1 MAVSLGQIW
10 KTLVLSVL
18 VVYCAFGL
26 VFFANYFF
34 QTDFRLWVLGV
45 KVFNADKVLI
55 ALRYLPFFLVF
66 YVVNSISINCFNYNK
81 IGGEIGNAVLLGVSN
96 CFACIVLVAAQYIGF
111 YSTGEPFWGLAE
123 GERILAIWL
132 FPVIFFLFITA
143 IMSRIIYKKTRN
155 PYLAGFINAMVIVM
169 ISCSNTFTS
178 LSAGTLIA
186 TTF

>member
-1 MAVSLGQIW
+1 MIRQKKNTKIKKG
-10 KTLVLSVL
+10 KLVI
-18 VVYCAFGL
+18 
-26 VFFANYFF
+26 NI
-34 QTDFRLWVLGV
+34 VLG
-45 KVFNADKVLI
+45 
-55 ALRYLPFFLVF
+55 
-66 YVVNSISINCFNYNK
+66 
-81 IGGEIGNAVLLGVSN
+81 
-96 CFACIVLVAAQYIGF
+96 
-111 YSTGEPFWGLAE
+111 
-123 GERILAIWL
+123 ILAVIWL